1 MRVSFAGRQ
10 NNTTVTGKHCRL
22 GGEKQCLTRVDVHID
37 ARGNCDVLS
46 CNIRSA
52 PSQ

>member
-1 MRVSFAGRQ
+1 MRISFAGRQ

-37 ARGNCDVLS
+37 ARGNCDV
-46 CNIRSA
+46 
-52 PSQ
+52 